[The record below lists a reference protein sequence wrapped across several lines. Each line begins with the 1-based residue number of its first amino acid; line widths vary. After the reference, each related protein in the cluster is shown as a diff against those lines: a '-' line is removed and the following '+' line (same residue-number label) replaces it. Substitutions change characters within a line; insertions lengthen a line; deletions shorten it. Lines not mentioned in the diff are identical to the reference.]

1 MDKLRKIYEDN
12 YLNKYNFLGTCV
24 NSFDTD
30 GESLIPQFTDTSDF
44 AYQEENSKK
53 ISKETFIKNV
63 YDFSMI
69 PKNKEVIFMITQNKN
84 IIMAY
89 DPVTDI
95 HYFFGK

>member
-1 MDKLRKIYEDN
+1 MDKIRKIYEDN
-12 YLNKYNFLGTCV
+12 YLNKYHFIGTCV
-24 NSFDTD
+24 NSFDND

-63 YDFSMI
+63 SNFSMI
-69 PKNKEVIFMITQNKN
+69 PKNKEVIFMITQNKS

-89 DPVTDI
+89 DPVTDV